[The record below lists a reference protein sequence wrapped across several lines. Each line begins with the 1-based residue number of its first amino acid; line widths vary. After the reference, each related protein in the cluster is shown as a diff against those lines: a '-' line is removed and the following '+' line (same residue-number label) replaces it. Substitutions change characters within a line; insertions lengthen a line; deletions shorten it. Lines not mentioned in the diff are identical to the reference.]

1 MRIAMLSDIH
11 GNPIAFDAVLED
23 LQTQG
28 PIDEYW
34 ILGDHFNQGYD
45 PIGAMERIFNL
56 PSPRCVT
63 GNTDRYAIHGGRRG
77 PSLERIIKD
86 PENMVNMLASV
97 EQGNGWARG
106 AVSAMGWYDWLKDLP
121 FEQRTT
127 LPDGTRLL
135 GVHASLK
142 SDEWVVIDTTT
153 AAEAEDMFPNQA
165 DLVFAG
171 HAHAES
177 DKTLNGIRYITLGG
191 IANPL
196 TSDMRAKY
204 AILEADESGYQVIFR
219 HVAFDYEKVIEAIKA
234 AQHPSEPWLLKFYQR
249 TKA

>member
-34 ILGDHFNQGYD
+34 VLGDHFNQGYD
-45 PIGAMERIFNL
+45 PVGALERIFKL
-56 PSPRCVT
+56 PVPRCVT
-63 GNTDRYAIHGGRRG
+63 GNTDRYAIYGGRRG
-77 PSLERIIKD
+77 PTLERIIKD
-86 PENMVNMLASV
+86 PENMVNMLTSV

-106 AVSAMGWYDWLKDLP
+106 AISATGWYDRIKNLP
-121 FEQRTT
+121 FKQRTT

-142 SDEWVVIDTTT
+142 SDDWVVIETST
-153 AAEAEDMFPNQA
+153 AEEAEDMFPNCKA

-177 DKTLNGIRYITLGG
+177 DKTFNGVRYITLGG

-204 AILEADESGYQVIFR
+204 AILEADASGHQVLFR
-219 HVAFDYEKVIEAIKA
+219 HVSFDYEKVVAAIKS

-249 TKA
+249 N